1 MTQVALRTGAWY
13 GDRAIDLF
21 FPDHWELNIAWPRT
35 PQPLVTTDVIANLE
49 HPINQEPLRKMCIGK
64 SRPVLVVDDLNR
76 PTPVAAVIPFV
87 LAQFKEA
94 GIPPDQIT
102 VLLASGMHAPPNRDA
117 IVKKIGEAAS
127 ACRVAIHDYNRGLT
141 NVGQT
146 RFGTP
151 VWVNT
156 AIINSDFVLGIGGLY
171 PNHTAG
177 FGGGSKLVLGTLG
190 CKSIA
195 HLHAHHGVGW
205 GGTPENNLREDLD
218 EIAQMVQMRTMIT
231 LQVNAD
237 RQVVGMHC
245 GDHFS
250 YYKDAVAF
258 CRAAYS
264 VEPPEGAD
272 VVVSNTYPNDV
283 SLTFARM
290 KGMAPLHAWA
300 PPRATRIAVAACSE
314 GMGRHNLFPLASF
327 PDAVWLQAVARRA
340 SVMRIREVRTKL
352 TRRVVRY
359 LRPRSP
365 ASTQR
370 PPIWLYRTGSSEAP
384 LPRLGPGMRSGC
396 SWDCIL
402 QSIAREQGDHK
413 RLKVF
418 VYPCAP
424 LQFLA

>member
-1 MTQVALRTGAWY
+1 MTQVTLRTGAWY
-13 GDRAIDLF
+13 GDRAIDIF

-35 PQPLVTTDVIANLE
+35 PQPLSTTDAIANLE
-49 HPINQEPLRKMCIGK
+49 HPINQEPLRKMCIG
-64 SRPVLVVDDLNR
+64 
-76 PTPVAAVIPFV
+76 
-87 LAQFKEA
+87 
-94 GIPPDQIT
+94 
-102 VLLASGMHAPPNRDA
+102 
-117 IVKKIGEAAS
+117 
-127 ACRVAIHDYNRGLT
+127 
-141 NVGQT
+141 
-146 RFGTP
+146 
-151 VWVNT
+151 
-156 AIINSDFVLGIGGLY
+156 
-171 PNHTAG
+171 
-177 FGGGSKLVLGTLG
+177 
-190 CKSIA
+190 
-195 HLHAHHGVGW
+195 
-205 GGTPENNLREDLD
+205 
-218 EIAQMVQMRTMIT
+218 MRTMIT
-231 LQVNAD
+231 LHVNAD

-300 PPRATRIAVAACSE
+300 PPRATRIAVAASSE
-314 GMGRHNLFPLASF
+314 GMGRHDLFPLASF
-327 PDAVWLQAVARRA
+327 PDAVWLQAMARRA

-359 LRPRSP
+359 LRPRTP

-384 LPRLGPGMRSGC
+384 LHRLGPGMRSGC

-402 QSIAREQGDHK
+402 QSVAREQGNNK

-418 VYPCAP
+418 AYPCAP

>member
-1 MTQVALRTGAWY
+1 MVAA
-13 GDRAIDLF
+13 
-21 FPDHWELNIAWPRT
+21 
-35 PQPLVTTDVIANLE
+35 LE
-49 HPINQEPLRKMCIGK
+49 HPTNQVPIRKLCVGK
-64 SRPVLVVDDLNR
+64 SRPVVVVDDLNR
-76 PTPVAAVIPFV
+76 PTPVATVMPMV

-94 GIPPDQIT
+94 GVPLHNIT
-102 VLLASGMHAPPNRDA
+102 IVLASGMHAPPTRDSIA
-117 IVKKIGEAAS
+117 KKLGGEVAS
-127 ACRVAIHDYNRGLT
+127 ACRVVIHDYNRGLT
-141 NVGQT
+141 AVGRT

-151 VWVNT
+151 VMVN
-156 AIINSDFVLGIGGLY
+156 AEIMKGDFVLGVGGLY

-177 FGGGSKLVLGTLG
+177 FGGGSKLVLGALG
-190 CKSIA
+190 CRSIA
-195 HLHAHHGVGW
+195 HLHAHRGVGW
-205 GGTPENNLREDLD
+205 GGAPDSEFRQDLD
-218 EIAQMVQMRTMIT
+218 EIARLVQLRTMIT
-231 LQVNAD
+231 LHVNAD
-237 RQVVGMHC
+237 REVVHMHC

-314 GMGRHNLFPLASF
+314 GMGRHDLFPLASF
-327 PDAVWLQAVARRA
+327 PDAVWLQAMARRA

-352 TRRVVRY
+352 TRKVVRY
-359 LRPRSP
+359 LRPRTP

-384 LPRLGPGMRSGC
+384 LHRLGPGMRSGC

-402 QSIAREQGDHK
+402 QSVAREQGNNK